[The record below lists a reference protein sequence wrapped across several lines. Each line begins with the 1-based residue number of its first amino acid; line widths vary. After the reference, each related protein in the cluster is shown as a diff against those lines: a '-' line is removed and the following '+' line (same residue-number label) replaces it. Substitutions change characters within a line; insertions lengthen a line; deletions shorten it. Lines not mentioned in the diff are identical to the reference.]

1 MAIKKRRISPRQKM
15 INLMYVVLMAMLAL
29 NVSNEV
35 LNGFSVVEESLNRTT
50 DNATQQNKAIYDDF
64 AEQLKKNP
72 QKVKQ
77 WFDQAQQV
85 RQMSDSLYQLAA
97 DLKLA
102 IVREADGSDGDIT
115 NIQNKEDLEAASQ
128 VMLAPG
134 TGRGEELCSAINS
147 FRQRILKMVTD
158 EGQRKTIASSLSTEP
173 SASAKAM
180 GKNWQEYMFE
190 DMPVAAAV
198 TLLSKLQSDVRYA
211 EGEVLHTLVSNIDL
225 KDIRVNALNAFV
237 IPNAQTVVRGDKFS
251 ARIVMAAV
259 DTTQQPQIFIG
270 GREMNLPDG
279 LYETVVG
286 RTGDFTLSGYI
297 QMVNGNGDLI
307 KRDFEQKYS
316 VVDPSATVSADL
328 MNVLYAGYSNPL
340 SISVPGVPVTKIQA
354 SMTGGTLQPV
364 GPGRYIARPSTP
376 GQDVKITVTSTNT
389 GRPQQMGQFTFRVRR
404 LPDPTP
410 YIAMKDESGVATRY
424 KGGGLSKAQLMAAD
438 GIGAA
443 IDDGILDVP
452 FSVQSFE
459 TVFFDNMGN
468 AVPMVSEGSRFSA
481 RQKETFRKLQR
492 NRRFYISRVTATGP
506 DGSARKLNA
515 SMEVIV
521 K

>member
-1 MAIKKRRISPRQKM
+1 MAIKKRPVSPRQKM

-29 NVSNEV
+29 NVSTEV

-50 DNATQQNKAIYDDF
+50 ANATQENQAIYDDF

-77 WFDQAQQV
+77 WFDRAQQV

-97 DLKLA
+97 ELKLA
-102 IVREADGSDGDIT
+102 IVQEADGKNGDVT
-115 NIQNKEDLEAASQ
+115 NIRNKEDLEAASQ

-134 TGRGEELCSAINS
+134 RGRGGELYQAINQ
-147 FRQRILKMVTD
+147 FRQRILTMVTD
-158 EGQRKTIASSLSTEP
+158 TLQQRVIASSLSTEP
-173 SASAKAM
+173 SPTAKAM

-211 EGEVLHTLVSNIDL
+211 EGEVLHTLVSNIDV

-251 ARIVMAAV
+251 AHIVMAAV
-259 DTTQQPQIFIG
+259 DTTQAPQIFIG
-270 GREMNLPDG
+270 GKEMNLPGG
-279 LYETVVG
+279 LYETIAG
-286 RTGDFTLSGYI
+286 RTGDFTLEGYI
-297 QMVNGNGDLI
+297 QVRNGNGDLI
-307 KRDFEQKYS
+307 KRDFSQKYS

-354 SMTGGTLQPV
+354 TMSGGTLQPV
-364 GPGRYIARPSTP
+364 GPGRYIARPSAA
-376 GQDVKITVTSTNT
+376 GQDVTIMVTSTNT
-389 GRPQQMGQFTFRVRR
+389 GRAQQMGTFKFRVRR

-410 YIAMKDESGVATRY
+410 YITVRDENGADRF
-424 KGGGLSKAQLMAAD
+424 KGGGLSKAQLTAAD

-468 AVPMVSEGSRFSA
+468 AVPMVSDGPRFSA

-492 NRRFYISRVTATGP
+492 NRRFYISKVTATGP
-506 DGSARKLNA
+506 DGTARKLNA

>member
-1 MAIKKRRISPRQKM
+1 MAIKKRPISPRQKM
-15 INLMYVVLMAMLAL
+15 INLMYVVLMALLAL
-29 NVSNEV
+29 NVSTEV
-35 LNGFSVVEESLNRTT
+35 LNGFSLVEESLKRTT
-50 DNATQQNKAIYDDF
+50 LNATKENLAIYDNF
-64 AEQLKKNP
+64 AVQMKKNP

-77 WFDQAQQV
+77 WYDKSQKV
-85 RQMSDSLYQLAA
+85 KEMSNKLYDLA
-97 DLKLA
+97 DELKLA
-102 IVREADGSDGDIT
+102 IVKEADGEDGDVR
-115 NIQNKEDLEAASQ
+115 NIRNKEDLEAASQ

-134 TGRGEELCSAINS
+134 RGRGKELYDAINAY
-147 FRQRILKMVTD
+147 RNAMLGMVTD
-158 EGQRKTIASSLSTEP
+158 YKQKKLIASNLTTEIP
-173 SASAKAM
+173 KDAMAM

-190 DMPVAAAV
+190 SMPTAAAV
-198 TLLSKLQSDVRYA
+198 TLLSKLQNDVRYA
-211 EGEVLHTLVSNIDL
+211 EGAVLHTLVSNIDV

-259 DTTQQPQIFIG
+259 DTTQAPQIFIG
-270 GREMNLPDG
+270 GKEMNLTDG
-279 LYETVVG
+279 LYETIAG
-286 RTGDFTLSGYI
+286 RTGDFTLEGYI
-297 QMVNGNGDLI
+297 QVQNGNGELI
-307 KRDFEQKYS
+307 KRNFSQKYS

-364 GPGRYIARPSTP
+364 GPGKYIARPSTA
-376 GQDVKITVTSTNT
+376 GQNVTITVTSTNT
-389 GRPQQMGQFTFRVRR
+389 GRPQQMGSVTFRVRR

-410 YIAMKDESGVATRY
+410 YINVKDENGADRFKS
-424 KGGGLSKAQLMAAD
+424 GGLTKAQLLAAD

-452 FSVQSFE
+452 FHVQSFE
-459 TVFFDNMGN
+459 AVFFDNMGN
-468 AVPMVSEGSRFSA
+468 AVPMVSDGAHFSA

-506 DGSARKLNA
+506 DGTARKLKA

>member
-1 MAIKKRRISPRQKM
+1 MAIKKRPISPRQKM
-15 INLMYVVLMAMLAL
+15 INLMYVVLMALLAL
-29 NVSNEV
+29 NVSTEV
-35 LNGFSVVEESLNRTT
+35 LNGFSLVEESLKRTT
-50 DNATQQNKAIYDDF
+50 LNATKENLAIYDDF
-64 AEQLKKNP
+64 AVQMKKNP
-72 QKVKQ
+72 QKVKLWYDKSQ
-77 WFDQAQQV
+77 KV
-85 RQMSDSLYQLAA
+85 KEMSNKLYDLA
-97 DLKLA
+97 DELKLA
-102 IVREADGSDGDIT
+102 IVKEADGADGDVR
-115 NIQNKEDLEAASQ
+115 NIRNKEDLEAAAQ

-134 TGRGEELCSAINS
+134 RGRGKELYDAINAYRS
-147 FRQRILKMVTD
+147 AMLEMVTD
-158 EGQRKTIASSLSTEP
+158 YKQKKLIASNLTTEIP
-173 SASAKAM
+173 KDATAM

-190 DMPVAAAV
+190 SMPTAAAV
-198 TLLSKLQSDVRYA
+198 TLLSKLQNDVRYA
-211 EGEVLHTLVSNIDL
+211 EGAVLHTLVSNIDV

-259 DTTQQPQIFIG
+259 DTTQAPQIFIG
-270 GREMNLPDG
+270 GKEMNLTDG
-279 LYETVVG
+279 LYETIAG
-286 RTGDFTLSGYI
+286 RTGDFTLEGYI
-297 QMVNGNGDLI
+297 QVENGNGELI
-307 KRDFEQKYS
+307 KRNFSQKYS

-364 GPGRYIARPSTP
+364 GPGKYIARPSAA
-376 GQDVKITVTSTNT
+376 GQNVTITVTSTNT
-389 GRPQQMGQFTFRVRR
+389 GRPQQMGSVTFRVRR

-410 YIAMKDESGVATRY
+410 YINVKDENGADRFKS
-424 KGGGLSKAQLMAAD
+424 GGLTKAQLLAAD

-452 FSVQSFE
+452 FHVQSFE
-459 TVFFDNMGN
+459 AVFFDNMGN
-468 AVPMVSEGSRFSA
+468 AVPMVSDGARFSA

-506 DGSARKLNA
+506 DGTARKLKA

>member
-1 MAIKKRRISPRQKM
+1 MAIKKRPVSPRQKM
-15 INLMYVVLMAMLAL
+15 INLMYVVLMALLAL

-50 DNATQQNKAIYDDF
+50 ANATQENKAIYDDF

-77 WFDQAQQV
+77 WFDRAQQV

-97 DLKLA
+97 DLKYA
-102 IVREADGSDGDIT
+102 IVREADGKDGDIA
-115 NIQNKEDLEAASQ
+115 NIRNKEDLEAASQ

-134 TGRGEELCSAINS
+134 RGRGEELHQSIVS
-147 FRQRILKMVTD
+147 FRNRILTMVTD
-158 EGQRKTIASSLSTEP
+158 TLQRRVIASSLSTEP
-173 SASAKAM
+173 SATARAM

-211 EGEVLHTLVSNIDL
+211 EGEVLHTLVSNIDV

-259 DTTQQPQIFIG
+259 DTTQAPQIFIG

-279 LYETVVG
+279 LYETVAG
-286 RTGDFTLSGYI
+286 RTGDFTLDGYI
-297 QMVNGNGDLI
+297 QVLNGNGDLI
-307 KRDFEQKYS
+307 KRDFSQKYT

-340 SISVPGVPVTKIQA
+340 SISVPGVPLTKIQA
-354 SMTGGTLQPV
+354 SMSGGTLQPV
-364 GPGRYIARPSTP
+364 GPGKYIARPSAA
-376 GQDVKITVTSTNT
+376 GQNVTITVTSTNT
-389 GRPQQMGQFTFRVRR
+389 GRAQQMGSFTFRVRR

-410 YIAMKDESGVATRY
+410 YINVKDESGADRF
-424 KGGGLSKAQLMAAD
+424 KGGGLTKAQLLAAD

-452 FSVQSFE
+452 FHVQSFE
-459 TVFFDNMGN
+459 AVFFDNMGN
-468 AVPMVSEGSRFSA
+468 AVPMVSDGARFSA

-506 DGSARKLNA
+506 DGTARKLNA